1 MSFVALDIGTSF
13 IKGAIL
19 DTRARAICHVRRV
32 PFPAPVAGLPPA
44 HVEID
49 PQAVTAAVDQLMGQL
64 APLADACQGVLLCGQ
79 MGGIVL
85 VDAKGR
91 PRTNYISWRDQRVL
105 EPCNDGGT
113 NAAGSTTWLD
123 RVAALIT
130 PAQLAELG
138 NELRPGSCTALL
150 YWLTQCRP
158 NVTSRAIPLS
168 LPAFVA
174 GHLTGTIPAEDPT
187 IAIGGLD
194 VRTGRWHHQAFAALG
209 IDGFDWPEVDATR
222 APIGHVR
229 FGGAQVP
236 CFPAVGDHQ
245 CALLGVGLEVD
256 ELSVNVSTGSQVSRL
271 APQSCPGPYQERH
284 YFDGCLVQTIT
295 HLPAGRSLDALVA
308 LLTELPRAQ
317 GLTCPDPWS
326 YIAENAVAAS
336 DDGMAVDLAFFAGPV
351 GSALAPARVL
361 GRFGQSA

>member
-19 DTRARAICHVRRV
+19 DTRARAVRHVRRV

-49 PQAVTAAVDQLMGQL
+49 PRAVTAAVEQLMGEL

-79 MGGIVL
+79 MGGIIL
-85 VDAKGR
+85 IDAEGL

-105 EPCNDGGT
+105 EPCTAGGT
-113 NAAGSTTWLD
+113 NAAGRTTWLD
-123 RVAALIT
+123 RVAGLIS
-130 PAQLAELG
+130 PNRLAELG

-150 YWLTQCRP
+150 HWLAHCRP
-158 NVTSRAIPLS
+158 DVTSRAIPVS

-174 GHLTGTIPAEDPT
+174 GHLTGKIPAEDPT

-194 VRTGRWHHQAFAALG
+194 VRTGQWHRQALAALG
-209 IDGFDWPEVDATR
+209 IDGFEWPVVDAHR
-222 APIGHVR
+222 AAIGRVHV
-229 FGGAQVP
+229 GGAQVP

-256 ELSVNVSTGSQVSRL
+256 ELSINVSTGSQVSRL
-271 APQSCPGPYQERH
+271 AQQSRPGPYQERH

-326 YIAENAVAAS
+326 YIAEKAV
-336 DDGMAVDLAFFAGPV
+336 
-351 GSALAPARVL
+351 
-361 GRFGQSA
+361 